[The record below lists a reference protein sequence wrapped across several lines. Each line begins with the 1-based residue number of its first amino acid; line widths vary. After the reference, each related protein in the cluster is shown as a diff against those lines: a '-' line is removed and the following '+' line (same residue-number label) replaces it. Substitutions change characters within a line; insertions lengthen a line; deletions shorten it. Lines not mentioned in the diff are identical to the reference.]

1 MDLKDSSIKSE
12 SGTLMNMESGE
23 AANVHL
29 SDESNG
35 LDKVEVDTVPN
46 DNFPKDAVDEWP
58 TPKKIHVY
66 YFVKFRSYEDPQ
78 LKNKIDQA
86 DKDLQK
92 KNQARSQLFDQ
103 IKLKKVWIGV
113 L

>member
-1 MDLKDSSIKSE
+1 
-12 SGTLMNMESGE
+12 MNMESGE

-29 SDESNG
+29 SEESNG
-35 LDKVEVDTVPN
+35 LDKVKVDTVPN

-58 TPKKIHVY
+58 TPKKIHVC

-103 IKLKKVWIGV
+103 IKSKKVCKGII
-113 L
+113 